1 MKRSLCRLLAA
12 CLLIPILTG
21 VADAVA
27 APDPGQAGA
36 PPRLFVHLKT
46 SLGHDD
52 AQICVAYNMIWAALR
67 QGMAVDV
74 LVDADGINTFKR
86 GIFSEHDAIET
97 YRIPDALRRSIA
109 RQFAI
114 DLADVPATY
123 GDYLQRLASDGAHF
137 YINKAF
143 LIVAGIADSPDED
156 LGRIAPYAARIFEPV
171 DLKTMLR
178 LRRQADFDFTY

>member
-1 MKRSLCRLLAA
+1 MKHPLRDLIWILFLFPALSMAA
-12 CLLIPILTG
+12 
-21 VADAVA
+21 A
-27 APDPGQAGA
+27 APAAEEGA
-36 PPRLFVHLKT
+36 EPPRMFVHLKT

-97 YRIPDALRRSIA
+97 YRIPDSLRRSIA

-114 DLADVPATY
+114 ELADVPETY
-123 GDYLQRLASDGAHF
+123 GGYLQRLARDGAHF

-143 LIVAGIADSPDED
+143 LIVAGIADSPDKD
-156 LGRIAPYAARIFEPV
+156 LGRIAPYAAKIFKPV
-171 DLKTMLR
+171 DLQAMLR
-178 LRRQADFDFTY
+178 LRQQADFDFTY